1 MAFAAAGMILRGAGR
16 RESPEKPALS
26 APDALREFLYF
37 KKGAILVKKKLIAA
51 ALLGTV
57 YATSAHADST
67 GCGLGSMVWDGQ
79 QGIAPQV
86 LAVTTNGTSGNQTF
100 GITSGTLGCEQD
112 GVIQSSAQLGMY
124 TGSNMDALAR
134 DMSTGSGESL
144 HGLADILEVSAED
157 RGRFFAALQENY
169 ASIFSSS
176 DVTAEDVVQG
186 VNETLK
192 SDAELAGYSV

>member
-1 MAFAAAGMILRGAGR
+1 MRN
-16 RESPEKPALS
+16 
-26 APDALREFLYF
+26 
-37 KKGAILVKKKLIAA
+37 KLIAA

-157 RGRFFAALQENY
+157 RPRFFAALQENY

-186 VNETLK
+186 VNDTLK
-192 SDAELAGYSV
+192 SDDDLAAYSV

>member
-1 MAFAAAGMILRGAGR
+1 M
-16 RESPEKPALS
+16 
-26 APDALREFLYF
+26 
-37 KKGAILVKKKLIAA
+37 KKKLFAA

-112 GVIQSSAQLGMY
+112 GVIESSERLGMY

-134 DMSTGSGESL
+134 DMSVGEGESL
-144 HGLADILEVSAED
+144 HGLAEVMGVDAED
-157 RGRFFAALQENY
+157 RGHFFSALQENY
-169 ASIFSSS
+169 GSIFSSS
-176 DVTAEDVVQG
+176 DVTAEDVITGINQTVE
-186 VNETLK
+186 NDER
-192 SDAELAGYSV
+192 LAGYSV

>member
-1 MAFAAAGMILRGAGR
+1 MN
-16 RESPEKPALS
+16 
-26 APDALREFLYF
+26 
-37 KKGAILVKKKLIAA
+37 KKLLAA

-57 YATSAHADST
+57 YASSAHADST

-79 QGIAPQV
+79 QGVAPQI

-112 GVIQSSAQLGMY
+112 GVIDSSAKLGMY

-144 HGLADILEVSAED
+144 RGLADILGVEAED
-157 RGRFFAALQENY
+157 RPAFFAALQQDY
-169 ASIFSSS
+169 ASIFSSG
-176 DVTAEDVVQG
+176 DVTAEEVVSG
-186 VNETLK
+186 INATLNARDGL
-192 SDAELAGYSV
+192 SDYAV